1 MYTSVVPIP
10 AFAESGDLPTGIHK
24 ATLEEVE
31 VRFGKQPPARKQ
43 TVERL
48 RRVYG
53 LASSTGHL
61 ARFVIFGSFVTAKP
75 EPNDV
80 DIVLLMDNDFDVSHL
95 KGEAALL
102 FDHTVAQ
109 AMFGSSVFWV
119 RKLAALGG
127 EDDFVAGWQ
136 IKRDGTPRGIV
147 EVIP

>member
-1 MYTSVVPIP
+1 MYTSAVPIP

-109 AMFGSSVFWV
+109 ANV
-119 RKLAALGG
+119 RLECFLGQKTRSTG
-127 EDDFVAGWQ
+127 
-136 IKRDGTPRGIV
+136 RGR
-147 EVIP
+147 

>member
-1 MYTSVVPIP
+1 M
-10 AFAESGDLPTGIHK
+10 A
-24 ATLEEVE
+24 AT
-31 VRFGKQPPARKQ
+31 
-43 TVERL
+43 
-48 RRVYG
+48 
-53 LASSTGHL
+53 TGHL

-80 DIVLLMDNDFDVSHL
+80 DIIMLMDDDFDVSSL

-109 AMFGSSVFWV
+109 SVFGSSVFWV

-147 EVIP
+147 EVIQ

>member
-1 MYTSVVPIP
+1 ME
-10 AFAESGDLPTGIHK
+10 A
-24 ATLEEVE
+24 
-31 VRFGKQPPARKQ
+31 RFGKEPSARKQ
-43 TVERL
+43 TLARL
-48 RRVYG
+48 RRVYH
-53 LASSTGHL
+53 LASFTGHL
-61 ARFVIFGSFVTAKP
+61 ARFVIFGSFVTAEP

-80 DIVLLMDNDFDVSHL
+80 DIVMLMDNDFDVSRL

-109 AMFGSSVFWV
+109 SMFGSSVFWV

>member
-1 MYTSVVPIP
+1 MP
-10 AFAESGDLPTGIHK
+10 AGIHK

-31 VRFGKQPPARKQ
+31 DRFGKVPPARKQ

-48 RRVYG
+48 RRVYD
-53 LASSTGHL
+53 LAASTGHL
-61 ARFVIFGSFVTAKP
+61 ARFVIFGSFVTKKP

-80 DIVLLMDNDFDVSHL
+80 DIVMLMDNDFDVSQL

-102 FDHTVAQ
+102 FDHSVAQ
-109 AMFGSSVFWV
+109 SMFGSSVFWV

-147 EVIP
+147 EVIA

>member
-1 MYTSVVPIP
+1 LP
-10 AFAESGDLPTGIHK
+10 AGIHR

-31 VRFGKQPPARKQ
+31 ARFGKLSSTRQQ

-48 RRVYG
+48 RRVYD
-53 LASSTGHL
+53 LAATTGHL

-80 DIVLLMDNDFDVSHL
+80 DIIMLMDDDFDVSSL

-109 AMFGSSVFWV
+109 SVFGSSVFWV

-147 EVIP
+147 EVIQ

>member
-1 MYTSVVPIP
+1 VPIP
-10 AFAESGDLPTGIHK
+10 EFAESGDLPAGIHR

-31 VRFGKQPPARKQ
+31 ARFGKLSSTRQQ

-48 RRVYG
+48 RRVYD
-53 LASSTGHL
+53 LAATTGHL

-80 DIVLLMDNDFDVSHL
+80 DIIMLMDDDFDVSSL

-109 AMFGSSVFWV
+109 SVFGSSVFWV

-147 EVIP
+147 EVIQ

>member
-1 MYTSVVPIP
+1 MPIP
-10 AFAESGDLPTGIHK
+10 EFAESGDLPAGIHR

-31 VRFGKQPPARKQ
+31 VRFGKESSARKQ
-43 TVERL
+43 TLERL
-48 RRVYG
+48 RRVFH

-80 DIVLLMDNDFDVSHL
+80 DIVMLMDNDFDVSRL

-109 AMFGSSVFWV
+109 SMFGSSVF
-119 RKLAALGG
+119 LGQETRSTG
-127 EDDFVAGWQ
+127 
-136 IKRDGTPRGIV
+136 RGR
-147 EVIP
+147 